1 MLLLGGSLEPRDVPD
16 DEMPPAGPSRSD
28 GDTVRTDEAGHTAE
42 VADDRPPE
50 SALIRPGRP
59 DPENALF
66 FVLGVLVALFVLVR
80 LYLLFA

>member
-1 MLLLGGSLEPRDVPD
+1 MPD
-16 DEMPPAGPSRSD
+16 DETPPAGPSRSD
-28 GDTVRTDEAGHTAE
+28 EDTVRTDEAGHAAE
-42 VADDRPPE
+42 FADDRPRE
-50 SALIRPGRP
+50 SPPIRPGRP